1 MRLAIIVPARNEAA
15 VIGATLTSLQPLRA
29 RGHEVI
35 VVDGGSDDAT
45 RAVAAPLAD
54 IVRVAHRGR
63 ASQMNAGAAAASAF
77 ALLFLH
83 ADTRLPERADMA
95 VAQALAKG
103 ARWGRFDVAIDG
115 RSVWLPLV
123 ARAMNLRSRLT
134 GIATGDQAMFV
145 LRDDFTTVGGFPA
158 LPLMEDVAL
167 SALLKRAAGPPA
179 CLRDVVVTSG
189 RRWDAQG
196 ALRTIATMSRLR
208 FDFGRG
214 VSADTIAKRYGERSS
229 PTLQIFAREP
239 VPGQVKTRLAAA
251 IGAARAADLYRTLA
265 ERTLTAAAAARERGC
280 IGDVELWSASA
291 SDAAIFHAW
300 RDRFGVVLMAQCAG
314 DLGTRMHHALRAS
327 LARGRPAVLVGT
339 DCPDLDA
346 DYLCASASALG
357 ANDVVIG
364 PAADGGYVLIGLA
377 RDADLFSGMA
387 WSTPQVF
394 ACTRERVALQ
404 GLRMHELPERF
415 DVDTADDYARYE
427 AATAR
432 AAGISMMS
440 AK

>member
-1 MRLAIIVPARNEAA
+1 MRLAIVVPARNEAA
-15 VIGATLTSLQPLRA
+15 GIGATLASLQPFRA

-45 RAVAAPLAD
+45 RAIAAPLAD
-54 IVRVAHRGR
+54 AVRVAHRGR
-63 ASQMNAGAAAASAF
+63 ASQMNAGAACDGAD

-95 VAQALAKG
+95 VADALKG
-103 ARWGRFDVAIDG
+103 AHWGRFDVAIDG
-115 RSVWLPLV
+115 RSAWLPLI
-123 ARAMNLRSRLT
+123 ARAMNVRSRLT

-145 LRDDFTTVGGFPA
+145 SRPLFERVGGFPA
-158 LPLMEDVAL
+158 LALMEDVAL
-167 SALLKRAAGPPA
+167 SSLLKRVAGPPA

-208 FDFGRG
+208 FDFRRG
-214 VSADTIAKRYGERSS
+214 VSPDTIAERYGGRSS
-229 PTLQIFAREP
+229 PTLQVFAREP

-251 IGAARAADLYRTLA
+251 IGAARAADLYRMLA
-265 ERTLTAAAAARERGC
+265 ERTLAAAAAARARGC
-280 IGDVELWSASA
+280 IGDIELWCASA

-300 RDRFGVVLMAQCAG
+300 CDRFGAVLIPQCAG
-314 DLGTRMHHALRAS
+314 DLGARMHHALGAS

-346 DYLCASASALG
+346 DYLCAAASAL
-357 ANDVVIG
+357 AAHDVVIG

-377 RDADLFSGMA
+377 RDMHLFSGMA

-404 GLRMHELPERF
+404 GLRMHALPERF
-415 DVDTADDYARYE
+415 DIDTADDYARYE

-432 AAGISMMS
+432 AAGL
-440 AK
+440 